1 MPLKVGVLIIGSLFW
16 DSEQNRPAW
25 RGARLDMA
33 TVQTVIAPI
42 RYGRRSGRNRGHTYT
57 MVFSRLAEP
66 GHAKVVQCTRKVSTP
81 DDLIVEAQALWKAEN
96 PRAEAG
102 RLAAEWGCV
111 AVLCNPERT
120 ISEEIIKGWA
130 KCVADEPDYGNVSQ
144 TIEEGQLVDKAGL
157 LNVDWPQVVDGEKS
171 VELDLL
177 LATAND
183 PEITATSRS
192 YPTVETIA
200 NAWNAGASQHAEYF
214 WRNAENGIRTFQ
226 DDAIR
231 ALLRPRGQA

>member
-1 MPLKVGVLIIGSLFW
+1 MPLNVGVLIIGSLFW
-16 DSEQNRPAW
+16 DPEQNRPAW

-33 TVQTVIAPI
+33 TAQTVTAPI
-42 RYGRRSGRNRGHTYT
+42 RYGRRSGRNRGDTYT

-66 GHAKVVQCTRKVSTP
+66 GHAKVVQCTRQVSTP
-81 DDLIVEAQALWKAEN
+81 DDLIAEAQALWKAEK
-96 PRAEAG
+96 PSADAG
-102 RLAAEWGCV
+102 RIAAEWGCV

-120 ISEEIIKGWA
+120 IQEEIVKGWA
-130 KCVADEPDYGNVSQ
+130 KRVAEEPDYGNVSQ
-144 TIEEGQLVDKAGL
+144 TIEEGQLIDKGGL
-157 LNVDWPQVVDGEKS
+157 LNINWPELVDGGEP

-183 PEITATSRS
+183 PQITATSRG
-192 YPTVETIA
+192 YPTVEAIA
-200 NAWNAGASQHAEYF
+200 DAWNAAARRHAEYF
-214 WRNAENGIRTFQ
+214 WRNAENGIHTFQ